1 MNPHIGVAARRNS
14 VPITANNIE
23 QKVTIPNKNLL
34 K

>member
-1 MNPHIGVAARRNS
+1 MNPHIGVVARRNS
-14 VPITANNIE
+14 VPIAPNNIE